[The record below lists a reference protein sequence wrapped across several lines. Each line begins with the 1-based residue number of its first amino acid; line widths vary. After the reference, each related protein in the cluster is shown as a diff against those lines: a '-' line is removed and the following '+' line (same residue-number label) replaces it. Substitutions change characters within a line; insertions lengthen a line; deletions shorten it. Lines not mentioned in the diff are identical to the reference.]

1 MTKVHFL
8 EEEQL
13 HFSSAAETALL
24 SLSNEDADYIGTLLD
39 KAAMDLLPKKD
50 RNALVFTKYEI
61 HYKHYRIIFKVAD
74 DYLDVI
80 HIVNRYAFPPNGTPV
95 YERT

>member
-24 SLSNEDADYIGTLLD
+24 SLSNEDADHIGTLLD
-39 KAAMDLLPKKD
+39 KAAMDLLPKKEM
-50 RNALVFTKYEI
+50 NELFFTKYEI
-61 HYKHYRIIFKVAD
+61 HYKHYRIIFKVLND
-74 DYLDVI
+74 HLDII

-95 YERT
+95 YESL

>member
-1 MTKVHFL
+1 MTKVYFL

-39 KAAMDLLPKKD
+39 KAAMDLLPKKN
-50 RNALVFTKYEI
+50 RNELFFTKYEI
-61 HYKHYRIIFKVAD
+61 HYKHYRVIFKVSND
-74 DYLDVI
+74 HLDII
-80 HIVNRYAFPPNGTPV
+80 HIVNRHAFPPNGTPI
-95 YERT
+95 YERI